1 MQLLIQ
7 RIPKTRA
14 WFVVGPR
21 GGLGYIRWD
30 GDKYTFTRKGR
41 FANAAEIAEIFKFIA
56 AKERRRKKGGKR
68 K

>member
-7 RIPKTRA
+7 WIPQTRLWLVA
-14 WFVVGPR
+14 GPR

-30 GDKYTFTRKGR
+30 GDGYSFTTKSRR
-41 FANAAEIAEIFKFIA
+41 PNTAEQAEIDAFIA
-56 AKERRRKKGGKR
+56 AKERRKKGGKR

>member
-7 RIPKTRA
+7 WIPQTRLWLVA
-14 WFVVGPR
+14 GPR

-56 AKERRRKKGGKR
+56 AKERRKKGGKR